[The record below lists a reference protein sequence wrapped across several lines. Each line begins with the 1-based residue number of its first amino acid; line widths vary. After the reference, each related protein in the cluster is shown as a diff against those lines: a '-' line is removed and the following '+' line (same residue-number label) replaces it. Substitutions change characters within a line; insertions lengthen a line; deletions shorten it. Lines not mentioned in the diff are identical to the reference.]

1 MLFTRY
7 GSFKKL
13 SLLLLFAL
21 FFADAQAQDTLKN
34 LPEYSLPI
42 TGQKLVIAHCMTN
55 IIRYKG
61 HPYED
66 SGNPDYYAP
75 TGNITATLGADAERA
90 SETDG

>member
-61 HPYED
+61 HPVIS
-66 SGNPDYYAP
+66 SGVSGVGKL
-75 TGNITATLGADAERA
+75 TDAN
-90 SETDG
+90 